1 MALYE
6 RALSTPSPGGA
17 DTRVDSLRRTLQ
29 VSHMVTNKDVC
40 RHRYDSTCVKLV
52 NQLKLVN
59 PVIVVILALNDVRSF
74 YGGKQND
81 KQIVKELHNVALML
95 E

>member
-29 VSHMVTNKDVC
+29 VSHTVTIKDVC

-81 KQIVKELHNVALML
+81 KQIVKELYNVALML

>member
-29 VSHMVTNKDVC
+29 VSHTVTNKDVC
-40 RHRYDSTCVKLV
+40 RRRYDSTCVKLV

-59 PVIVVILALNDVRSF
+59 PVIVVIWALNDVRSF

-81 KQIVKELHNVALML
+81 KQIVKELYNVALML